1 MKRLSKEKCN
11 GTLEG
16 AALSSETGFIKIQF
30 KKEEWNL
37 ESFDEKISTF
47 SKDISKGKLILTL
60 KETDLSYMYELKFEE
75 KIEIKEEVKMTT
87 TNIFEKERTLLGVD
101 TYKNNEKFIEFESE
115 NERGFGLV
123 KDGKVIIPCREVED
137 KIECIV
143 FDYSELNSYEF
154 ESYKEYNLPEENL
167 IYRFNKTEAIDFE
180 KRKDI
185 EIPVTS
191 SILDCFKFDNID
203 YVYTKPNELIFKYSD
218 NVHLLKKFKTNSV
231 DFIISTVIEEKDN
244 YEGYGLRYKRYIT
257 KKTTK
262 GITDLRNNPFAWLN
276 Y

>member
-1 MKRLSKEKCN
+1 MKRLSKEKCS

-16 AALSSETGFIKIQF
+16 ATLSSETGFIKIQF

-115 NERGFGLV
+115 NEKGFGLV

-218 NVHLLKKFKTNSV
+218 NVHLLKKIKTNSV

-244 YEGYGLRYKRYIT
+244 YEGYGLRYKRYIP

>member
-16 AALSSETGFIKIQF
+16 ATLSSETGFIKIQF

-115 NERGFGLV
+115 NEKGFGLV

-167 IYRFNKTEAIDFE
+167 IYRFNKTEAIDFK

-244 YEGYGLRYKRYIT
+244 YEGYGLRYKRYIP

>member
-1 MKRLSKEKCN
+1 
-11 GTLEG
+11 
-16 AALSSETGFIKIQF
+16 
-30 KKEEWNL
+30 
-37 ESFDEKISTF
+37 
-47 SKDISKGKLILTL
+47 
-60 KETDLSYMYELKFEE
+60 MYELKFEE

-167 IYRFNKTEAIDFE
+167 IYRFNKTKAIDFK

-203 YVYTKPNELIFKYSD
+203 YVYTKPNELIFKYSE
-218 NVHLLKKFKTNSV
+218 H
-231 DFIISTVIEEKDN
+231 
-244 YEGYGLRYKRYIT
+244 
-257 KKTTK
+257 
-262 GITDLRNNPFAWLN
+262 
-276 Y
+276 

>member
-16 AALSSETGFIKIQF
+16 ATLSSETGFIKIQF

-167 IYRFNKTEAIDFE
+167 IYRFNKTEAIDFK

-231 DFIISTVIEEKDN
+231 DFIISTIIEEKDN
-244 YEGYGLRYKRYIT
+244 YEDYGLRYKRYIT

>member
-1 MKRLSKEKCN
+1 MKSFKEI
-11 GTLEG
+11 EEY
-16 AALSSETGFIKIQF
+16 ASEHFIPIAR
-30 KKEEWNL
+30 
-37 ESFDEKISTF
+37 
-47 SKDISKGKLILTL
+47 KDFVEFFMDLI
-60 KETDLSYMYELKFEE
+60 
-75 KIEIKEEVKMTT
+75 IK
-87 TNIFEKERTLLGVD
+87 ND
-101 TYKNNEKFIEFESE
+101 Y
-115 NERGFGLV
+115 
-123 KDGKVIIPCREVED
+123 REVLEIGSAIGCTTLHLASLNNVYVTTIEHDENRFKICEQNIKDFNLED

-185 EIPVTS
+185 EIPITS

-218 NVHLLKKFKTNSV
+218 DVHLLKKFKTNSV

-244 YEGYGLRYKRYIT
+244 YEGYGLRYKRYIP

>member
-16 AALSSETGFIKIQF
+16 ATLSSETGFIKIQF

-154 ESYKEYNLPEENL
+154 ESYKEYNLPKENL

-191 SILDCFKFDNID
+191 SFLDCFKFDNID